1 MWRVL
6 LTILLVGCSY
16 RGNHDFIG
24 AEYLGT
30 KYVLNPLGE
39 GAGIDSDPLI
49 RFDAFD
55 CVTFVE
61 TALAG
66 GDQEKLNKIRYQDGA
81 VDFVNRN
88 HFIDT
93 DWLRNNSDL
102 VQNVSAQ
109 YAPTTIR
116 RVTIDKKNWFK
127 KNHNIDTK
135 FKKQTVELEYI
146 PYKYA
151 KDITVQKPMVVLF
164 VNAPGRVVDKI
175 GTDLA
180 VRHMGFLLPDGRLRH
195 ASIRQKSVVDVDFKE
210 YVNQMMENRNK
221 LGIMILE
228 IKNEE
233 R

>member
-1 MWRVL
+1 MWRAF
-6 LTILLVGCSY
+6 LTVLLVGCSY
-16 RGNHDFIG
+16 QGNHDFIG

-30 KYVLNPLGE
+30 KYILNPLGE
-39 GAGIDSDPLI
+39 GAGVDPDPLI

-61 TALAG
+61 TTLAG
-66 GDQEKLNKIRYQDGA
+66 GGQEKLNKIRYQDG
-81 VDFVNRN
+81 VIDFVNRN

-93 DWLRNNSDL
+93 DWLQNNSDL

-109 YAPTTIR
+109 YAPTAIR
-116 RVTIDKKNWFK
+116 RVTIDKKKWFK

-146 PYKYA
+146 PYKHA
-151 KDITVQKPMVVLF
+151 KDIIVQKPMVVLF
-164 VNAPGRVVDKI
+164 VNAPGRVVDRI

-210 YVNQMMENRNK
+210 YVNQMMENQNK
-221 LGIMILE
+221 LGIMLLE
-228 IKNEE
+228 IKK
-233 R
+233 